1 MKTTTLNG
9 IGGLHYVQI
18 KNVPFRMSE
27 DKTIGKVIQV
37 DLGDLERLV
46 ASEILKQKFPLR
58 GQEVYYLRRI
68 LALSMDKFAQA
79 LGLTA
84 ASVMKWEHARNKR
97 LAPINEAAVRSLAA
111 EKLAVDLPGKF
122 SALVGVGQVPKK
134 FVVTWH
140 SSHQRKIA

>member
-27 DKTIGKVIQV
+27 DKAIGKVIQV
-37 DLGDLERLV
+37 DLGDLEKFV
-46 ASEILKQKFPLR
+46 AAAILKQGVPLR
-58 GQEVYYLRRI
+58 GQEVYYLRRT

-84 ASVMKWEHARNKR
+84 ASVMKWEKTRNRR
-97 LAPINEAAVRSLAA
+97 LAPINEAAVRSLSA
-111 EKLAVDLPGKF
+111 EKLGVDLPGKF
-122 SALVGVGQVPKK
+122 SSLVGVEQVPKK